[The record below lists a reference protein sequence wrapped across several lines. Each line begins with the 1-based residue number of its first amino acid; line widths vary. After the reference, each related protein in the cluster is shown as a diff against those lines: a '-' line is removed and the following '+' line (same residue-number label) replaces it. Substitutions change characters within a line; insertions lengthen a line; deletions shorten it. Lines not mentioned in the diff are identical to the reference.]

1 VLIEKMAKKGD
12 TALQRPDRIARR
24 RLMAVAAAGLLV
36 VPACARAQQAPE
48 KLSKPEA
55 DYQDAPKNDQQCS
68 ECTKFQP
75 PKGCSVLT
83 GDISPKGW
91 CKLYEAPPE

>member
-1 VLIEKMAKKGD
+1 MHKK
-12 TALQRPDRIARR
+12 TIIARR
-24 RLMAVAAAGLLV
+24 RLMALASAGLLMLGAGMRA
-36 VPACARAQQAPE
+36 PARAQAQQQE

-55 DYQDAPKNDQQCS
+55 DYQDTPKNDQQCS

-75 PKGCSVLT
+75 PKGCSVVS
-83 GDISPKGW
+83 GDISAKGW

>member
-1 VLIEKMAKKGD
+1 LHNAKTIE
-12 TALQRPDRIARR
+12 RR
-24 RLMAVAAAGLLV
+24 RLMALAGAGLLMLRM
-36 VPACARAQQAPE
+36 RASAHAEQQAE

-55 DYQDAPKNDQQCS
+55 EYQDAPKHDQQCS

-75 PKGCSVLT
+75 PKACSVVA
-83 GDISPKGW
+83 GDISPRGW

>member
-1 VLIEKMAKKGD
+1 MQNVQ
-12 TALQRPDRIARR
+12 TIARR
-24 RLMAVAAAGLLV
+24 QLVALAGAGLLMLR
-36 VPACARAQQAPE
+36 ARAPAQAQQQQA

-55 DYQDAPKNDQQCS
+55 EYQDTPKNDQQCS

-75 PKGCSVLT
+75 PKGCSVVS

>member
-1 VLIEKMAKKGD
+1 MHND
-12 TALQRPDRIARR
+12 TKIARR
-24 RLMAVAAAGLLV
+24 RLIALAGAGVLTLGM
-36 VPACARAQQAPE
+36 RAGAQAQEQPE

-55 DYQDAPKNDQQCS
+55 EYQDAPKNAQQCS

-75 PKGCSVLT
+75 PKGCSVVS

>member
-1 VLIEKMAKKGD
+1 MYNVR
-12 TALQRPDRIARR
+12 TIARR
-24 RLMAVAAAGLLV
+24 RLFVLASAGV
-36 VPACARAQQAPE
+36 VMLRMRETAQAQQPQQQQE

-55 DYQDAPKNDQQCS
+55 EYQDTPKNDQQCS

-75 PKGCSVLT
+75 PKGCSVVS
-83 GDISPKGW
+83 GDINAKGW

>member
-1 VLIEKMAKKGD
+1 MPKHENL
-12 TALQRPDRIARR
+12 ARR
-24 RLMAVAAAGLLV
+24 YLIAAAGAGLLTLS
-36 VPACARAQQAPE
+36 ATARAQQRAE
-48 KLSKPEA
+48 KLAKSDA
-55 DYQDAPKNDQQCS
+55 AYQDTPKNDQQCS

-75 PKGCSVLT
+75 PKGCSVVA

>member
-1 VLIEKMAKKGD
+1 
-12 TALQRPDRIARR
+12 LQNAPTIARR
-24 RLMAVAAAGLLV
+24 RLIAAASAGLLMLRV
-36 VPACARAQQAPE
+36 RAPVRAQVTPE

-55 DYQDAPKNDQQCS
+55 EYQDSPKDDQQCS

-75 PKGCSVLT
+75 PKGCSVVA

>member
-1 VLIEKMAKKGD
+1 MQNDV
-12 TALQRPDRIARR
+12 TIARR
-24 RLMAVAAAGLLV
+24 RLMALASAGLLLLG
-36 VPACARAQQAPE
+36 ASTRARAQAQQQE

-55 DYQDAPKNDQQCS
+55 EYQDTPKNDQQCS

-75 PKGCSVLT
+75 PKGCSVVS
-83 GDISPKGW
+83 GDISAKGW

>member
-1 VLIEKMAKKGD
+1 
-12 TALQRPDRIARR
+12 LQNVRTIARR
-24 RLMAVAAAGLLV
+24 QLMALAGAGLLTLGTRA
-36 VPACARAQQAPE
+36 PARAQAQEQQE

-55 DYQDAPKNDQQCS
+55 EYQDKPKNDQQCS

-75 PKGCSVLT
+75 PKGCSVVS
-83 GDISPKGW
+83 GDISAKGW

>member
-1 VLIEKMAKKGD
+1 MQNV
-12 TALQRPDRIARR
+12 PRIARR
-24 RLMAVAAAGLLV
+24 RLIALAGGGLLMLG
-36 VPACARAQQAPE
+36 ARGSARAQAQPQE

-55 DYQDAPKNDQQCS
+55 EYQDTPKNNQQCS

-75 PKGCSVLT
+75 PKGCSVVS